1 MSKQINDKL
10 SFFKKVFMVLAVLDA
25 IALITAVIN
34 VLPTF
39 RQMAEFGQPMA
50 AIFGVMFAGM
60 VVFKLFEILAKVF
73 LMKSTSSDFSW
84 ESGKKRCMTV
94 MKLLVLFNVGAVI
107 INLLAA
113 GGEGATVLNQANLY
127 LTVLASAAEVI
138 AVSAYLRTVK
148 KNENRCICG
157 S

>member
-39 RQMAEFGQPMA
+39 RQMTEFGQPMA

-84 ESGKKRCMTV
+84 ESGKKRCITA
-94 MKLLVLFNVGAVI
+94 MKLLVLVNVGAVI

>member
-10 SFFKKVFMVLAVLDA
+10 SFLKKVFLVLAVLDA

-50 AIFGVMFAGM
+50 AIFRVMFSGM
-60 VVFKLFEILAKVF
+60 VAIKLFEILAKVF
-73 LMKSTSSDFSW
+73 LMKSTSSEFSW
-84 ESGKKRCMTV
+84 VSGKKRCMTA

-113 GGEGATVLNQANLY
+113 GGEGEQ
-127 LTVLASAAEVI
+127 
-138 AVSAYLRTVK
+138 
-148 KNENRCICG
+148 C
-157 S
+157 

>member
-1 MSKQINDKL
+1 MNKQINDKMP
-10 SFFKKVFMVLAVLDA
+10 FFKKVFGVLAVLDA
-25 IALITAVIN
+25 IALISAVIN
-34 VLPTF
+34 LLPTF
-39 RQMAEFGQPMA
+39 PQKAEFGQLMA
-50 AIFGVMFAGM
+50 GIFGVMFAGM
-60 VVFKLFEILAKVF
+60 VAIKLFEILAKVF
-73 LMKSTSSDFSW
+73 LMKSTSSDFFW

-113 GGEGATVLNQANLY
+113 GGEGATLLNQANLY
-127 LTVLASAAEVI
+127 LTVLASAAEVV

>member
-1 MSKQINDKL
+1 MSKQINDKMIV
-10 SFFKKVFMVLAVLDA
+10 FKKAFFILLILDVIGSVLAD
-25 IALITAVIN
+25 IAL
-34 VLPTF
+34 LPTF
-39 RQMAEFGQPMA
+39 MHRAEFGQPMMGKMSAMFAVLA
-50 AIFGVMFAGM
+50 AIQ
-60 VVFKLFEILAKVF
+60 LFEILAKVF

-84 ESGKKRCMTV
+84 ESGKKRCTTFA
-94 MKLLVLFNVGAVI
+94 KLLVLFNVGAVI

-113 GGEGATVLNQANLY
+113 GGEGATLLNQANLY

-138 AVSAYLRTVK
+138 AVSVYLRTVK

>member
-1 MSKQINDKL
+1 MSKQINDKM
-10 SFFKKVFMVLAVLDA
+10 SFFKKVFCVLAVLDV
-25 IALITAVIN
+25 IALISAAIN

-39 RQMAEFGQPMA
+39 QQKAEFGQPMA
-50 AIFGVMFAGM
+50 GIFSVMFAGM
-60 VVFKLFEILAKVF
+60 VAIKLFEVLAKIF

-84 ESGKKRCMTV
+84 ESGEKRCMTA

-113 GGEGATVLNQANLY
+113 GGEGATLLNQANLY

-148 KNENRCICG
+148 KR
-157 S
+157 